1 MAMSSDYASPS
12 VIDIESLLYPI
23 SEDQPS
29 GENQQYT
36 GLYDEIREARRADE
50 ELVQGDWKRELKSA
64 DWREVLRLTTEALT
78 AKTKDLQIGAWLT
91 EAIIKLHGFYG
102 LRDGLLLMR
111 RLHEEFWDTVYPE
124 EDEGDLEARANALS
138 WLDRA
143 AALAIKE
150 TPITHSSKGAYSYFR
165 YEESKSFDVPENLEA
180 LDSDAAER
188 ASQAKAQATA
198 EGKITSEDWRNA
210 KNASNRAYYEETIK
224 VLNESW
230 EEFKQLDTVMD
241 EKFGRQTPGLGDLKK
256 SLDAVRSFVELI
268 VKEKRILEPDPTEI
282 EEYVDEFGETTEG
295 GSPGARGT
303 GATGP
308 IGSRQEAL
316 RRLLELAE
324 FFRKTE
330 PHSPVPYLVQRA
342 VKWGNMPLEMWLKE
356 MIKDAGTLG
365 GILETLGIGG
375 ASDSYSSESY
385 TSESSAGESESSD
398 W

>member
-1 MAMSSDYASPS
+1 MSSDYASPP
-12 VIDIESLLYPI
+12 VIDLESLLYPI
-23 SEDQPS
+23 SEDNPS

-64 DWREVLRLTTEALT
+64 DWRTVYQLTTEALT
-78 AKTKDLQIGAWLT
+78 SKTKDLQIGAWLT

-102 LRDGLLLMR
+102 LRDGLLLTR
-111 RLHEEFWDTVYPE
+111 RLHEEFWDTIFPE

-150 TPITHSSKGAYSYFR
+150 APITQSSKGAYSYFK
-165 YEESKSFDVPENLEA
+165 YEESKGFDVPDNLEA
-180 LDSDAAER
+180 QDPEVVER
-188 ASQAKAQATA
+188 ATQAKAQATA

-210 KNASNRAYYEETIK
+210 KNASNRAYYEQTFK
-224 VLNESW
+224 VLNECW
-230 EEFKQLDTVMD
+230 EEFKQLDSVMD

-256 SLDAVRSFVELI
+256 SLDAIRAFVELI
-268 VKEKRILEPDPTEI
+268 VKEKRILEPDPAD
-282 EEYVDEFGETTEG
+282 EEDYSGEADETTDGDQRG
-295 GSPGARGT
+295 GRGS
-303 GATGP
+303 ASSGP

-316 RRLLELAE
+316 RRLHELAD

-330 PHSPVPYLVQRA
+330 PHSPVSYLVQRA
-342 VKWGNMPLEMWLKE
+342 VKWGNMPLEVWLKDV
-356 MIKDAGTLG
+356 IKDAGTLG
-365 GILETLGIGG
+365 AILETLGIGG
-375 ASDSYSSESY
+375 ESYSGDTYAAESTPSE
-385 TSESSAGESESSD
+385 GESSD